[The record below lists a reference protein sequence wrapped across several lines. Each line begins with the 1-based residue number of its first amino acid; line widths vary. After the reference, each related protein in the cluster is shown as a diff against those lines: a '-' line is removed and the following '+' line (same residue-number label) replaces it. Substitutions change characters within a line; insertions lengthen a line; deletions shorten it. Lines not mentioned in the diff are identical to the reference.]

1 MKDLESFYD
10 QNVERV
16 YKFFY
21 INCLNKQTAEDLTS
35 QTFIAFIEKKEG
47 QNINK
52 PKQYLYG
59 IMRNVW
65 TEYLKQKYRQKIVD
79 LENINDFERYI
90 DQNINS
96 FESSS
101 IQNRALKYIQQ
112 LPRAQKEVM
121 TLRFVKG
128 MSVEDSSSEL
138 GKSKLY
144 IKTTQHRAVK
154 RLRVLMSEPQM
165 EGLSQ

>member
-35 QTFIAFIEKKEG
+35 QTFIAFMEKMEG

-65 TEYLKQKYRQKIVD
+65 TKYLKQKYRQKIVD

-154 RLRVLMSEPQM
+154 RLRALMSEPQT
-165 EGLSQ
+165 EGVAQ

>member
-1 MKDLESFYD
+1 MKDLDIFYD
-10 QNVERV
+10 ENVERV

-35 QTFIAFIEKKEG
+35 QTFLAFMEKQKV
-47 QNINK
+47 NNVKK

-79 LENINDFERYI
+79 LENINDFELYI
-90 DQNINS
+90 EKNINS

-101 IQNRALKYIQQ
+101 LQNRASRYIQQ
-112 LPRAQKEVM
+112 LPRAQREVI
-121 TLRFVKG
+121 TLRFIKG

-144 IKTTQHRAVK
+144 IKTTQHRAIK
-154 RLRVLMSEPQM
+154 KLKLLMAEPQT
-165 EGLSQ
+165 EGVKQ